1 MPNQTCKNITAM
13 YIKVIEYPLTV
24 LNIESINNHQ
34 QYFIKPEG
42 LVT

>member
-24 LNIESINNHQ
+24 LNI
-34 QYFIKPEG
+34 
-42 LVT
+42 